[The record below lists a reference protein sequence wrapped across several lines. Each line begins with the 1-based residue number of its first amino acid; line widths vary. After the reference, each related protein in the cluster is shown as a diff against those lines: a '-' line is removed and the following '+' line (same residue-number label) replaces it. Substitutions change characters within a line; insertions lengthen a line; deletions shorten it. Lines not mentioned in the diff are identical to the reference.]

1 MDSITG
7 LIAMADQLPAW
18 VNAITVL
25 ITACA
30 GIAAVTKT
38 TVDDDAMGKLGGIWN
53 IVSRLI
59 NTIAL
64 NVGKAKNADDA

>member
-7 LIAMADQLPAW
+7 LIAMADQLPGW
-18 VNAITVL
+18 LNAIAVL

-30 GIAAVTKT
+30 GIAAMTKT
-38 TVDDDAMGKLGGIWN
+38 TVDDDGFGKLGSIWN
-53 IVSRLI
+53 IVSRVI

-64 NVGKAKNADDA
+64 NVNQAKNADDA